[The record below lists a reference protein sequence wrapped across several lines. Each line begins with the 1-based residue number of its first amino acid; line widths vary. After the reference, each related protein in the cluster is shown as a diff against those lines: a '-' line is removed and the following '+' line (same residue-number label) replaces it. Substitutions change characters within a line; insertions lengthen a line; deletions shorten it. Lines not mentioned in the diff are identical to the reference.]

1 MPRRTNVFQE
11 VVAIIHQHMAEGAT
25 VEESAVLKSS
35 PAGVEREVDVVIRSR
50 TAGHDIVVS
59 VEATAR
65 ARPVDISWVE
75 GMVAKHADLPTS
87 KLVLVSESGFTKE
100 ARRRAEEKLAVALA
114 PEDIAVDD
122 REHAVLGRLT
132 SLWPKQVT
140 MTARQ
145 TQLLL
150 RVSADETLI
159 VRDVALDTMLCLDDR
174 TPAVTLGDIVVAWA
188 ENGGLHPLVQ
198 EMSSMT
204 EDTHQEFFARSE
216 KPPAVRLDNRV
227 QALFFRAN
235 SEQQWYRVEKTQIEG
250 DAAIEVGEIP
260 LRHQRLG
267 EVSFAYGEGTIGTRS
282 ALAVVTQDRITVRT
296 KTERKTRDIRLSPDS
311 KTA

>member
-11 VVAIIHQHMAEGAT
+11 VVAIIQQHMAGGAT
-25 VEESAVLKSS
+25 VEESAMLTSS

-50 TAGHDIVVS
+50 IAGHDVVVS

-65 ARPVDISWVE
+65 RRPVDVLWVE

-100 ARRRAEEKLAVALA
+100 ARRRAQEKMAVALA
-114 PEDIAVDD
+114 PEDIDVGD
-122 REHAVLGRLT
+122 REHAVLKRLA

-150 RVSADETLI
+150 RVSADKTL
-159 VRDVALDTMLCLDDR
+159 VVQDVALDTMLYLDDR

-188 ENGGLHPLVQ
+188 QHGGLQPLVQ
-198 EMSSMT
+198 HMRHIS
-204 EDTHQEFFARSE
+204 EDTHQEFIARSE
-216 KPPAVRLDNRV
+216 EPPAVRHSNRERPLYFH
-227 QALFFRAN
+227 AD
-235 SEQQWYRVEKTQIEG
+235 SEQQWYRVERTQIEG
-250 DAAIEVGEIP
+250 DAAIQVGEIP
-260 LRHQRLG
+260 LLHQRLG

-282 ALAVVTQDRITVRT
+282 ALAVVTHDRITLRMRT
-296 KTERKTRDIRLSPDS
+296 DRKPGSRQR
-311 KTA
+311 